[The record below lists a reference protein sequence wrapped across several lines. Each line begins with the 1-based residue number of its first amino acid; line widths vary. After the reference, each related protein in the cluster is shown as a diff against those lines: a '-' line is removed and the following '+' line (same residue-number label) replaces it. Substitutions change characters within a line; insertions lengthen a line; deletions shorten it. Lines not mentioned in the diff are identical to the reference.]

1 MGKHLVLTSRQL
13 LFQKEFRLRAASV
26 TPAWT
31 REIVSTQLDHLYLSC
46 ILQKIF
52 EQNGLNFGA
61 ALSDTSKGK
70 RSRLPHPTK
79 RSDSVKHNPIYSI
92 PAPLRGRG
100 SAGCPV
106 EPCAE
111 TSPLQGIARCG
122 CSGGA

>member
-1 MGKHLVLTSRQL
+1 MLRARDCSTPEAGCKALQRESDKMGKHLVLTSRQL

-61 ALSDTSKGK
+61 GPIRHFEGETLASSA
-70 RSRLPHPTK
+70 PHQ
-79 RSDSVKHNPIYSI
+79 RDRIV
-92 PAPLRGRG
+92 
-100 SAGCPV
+100 
-106 EPCAE
+106 
-111 TSPLQGIARCG
+111 
-122 CSGGA
+122 